1 MPETSVG
8 GMVPAVFGPYGSLQ
22 GLCRSLLKS
31 RAEPGHRGPMCL
43 KGRLFLEQV
52 GVPLLQMPSAT
63 HWGLGQVCHRAQE
76 QHSPS
81 LSGDLAAMNAASM
94 QRP

>member
-63 HWGLGQVCHRAQE
+63 HWGLGHTACFLGLRCKFATVLR
-76 QHSPS
+76 SSIP
-81 LSGDLAAMNAASM
+81 LLFLAI
-94 QRP
+94 